1 MKSMKKEEYRKEYEE
16 KFVPEE
22 EAYER
27 LQEDPDKLVKIVGK
41 YKPKEYEEEEQRLT
55 EIIHQKVSTP
65 VLKSM
70 IKDMQ
75 AVDLKP
81 LDEIGERVS
90 GTLFDKIRFLR
101 ERIEE
106 TEEAIRT
113 RELMNAQSNKEI
125 DVDIADLEQF
135 LQKLS
140 NKDEV
145 REFKLNVT
153 LLRMEKRKENNLFWR
168 DITTMRQ
175 QLQELREQYETESN
189 IASIF
194 SGS

>member
-1 MKSMKKEEYRKEYEE
+1 MKKEEYRKEYEE